1 MRRGRRRAAACARRE
16 RVSRAALPD
25 PDREVAPRAHLRELD
40 VGPIRERRVALD
52 EWTEPWD
59 IDRRDVVDENDT
71 VRIAERDDRDPYTSA
86 SDLELVD
93 VGEGGAA
100 HAGGHPC
107 HPIAVHLEPDR
118 HDPARGA
125 DPEPFAIGD
134 AMLAEV
140 FGEDANA
147 VAALLRRRPIR
158 VEDP

>member
-1 MRRGRRRAAACARRE
+1 GAAWPGLAVVGDAHLGLAAGHRDDDLAIDQPGPVRRGRRRAAACARRE

-59 IDRRDVVDENDT
+59 IERRDVVDEKDKM
-71 VRIAERDDRDPYTSA
+71 RIAERDDRDPYTSA

-100 HAGGHPC
+100 HAVGHPC
-107 HPIAVHLEPDR
+107 HPIAVPIDPVFY
-118 HDPARGA
+118 DPARS
-125 DPEPFAIGD
+125 P
-134 AMLAEV
+134 
-140 FGEDANA
+140 
-147 VAALLRRRPIR
+147 R
-158 VEDP
+158 